1 LHDPWPR
8 ERIGY
13 ETRVVSPP
21 RSRSRRLETLLLVAF
36 VVLVVAAFLLMLAG
50 LLVLIL
56 AL

>member
-1 LHDPWPR
+1 LSNVPPIRTANPSHDPL
-8 ERIGY
+8 
-13 ETRVVSPP
+13 SPP

-50 LLVLIL
+50 LIVLIL

>member
-1 LHDPWPR
+1 LPDPWPR
-8 ERIGY
+8 ERLGY

-21 RSRSRRLETLLLVAF
+21 RSRSRRLETLLLVSF
-36 VVLVVAAFLLMLAG
+36 VILVVAAFLLMLAG